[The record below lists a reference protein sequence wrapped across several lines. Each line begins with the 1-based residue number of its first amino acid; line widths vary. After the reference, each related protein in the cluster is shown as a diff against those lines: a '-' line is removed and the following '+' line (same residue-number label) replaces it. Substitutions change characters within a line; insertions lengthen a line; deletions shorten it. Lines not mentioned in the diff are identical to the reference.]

1 MKNIKSE
8 QGQSLVEFA
17 ISLTIILWLLAGAV
31 ELGIALFQF
40 IQLRDAAQE
49 GALYGS
55 ICPRDSAKIIQ
66 RVRNASD
73 TPLDLTLPFGDPNYV
88 DVIVEGREGTHPDD
102 PKDINVVGSGDGIYV
117 EASYDHQ
124 LFMPFASLFFD
135 SPLTIRAFVID
146 TVLDTDM
153 SKAECQ

>member
-73 TPLDLTLPFGDPNYV
+73 TPLDLTLPSGDPNYV
-88 DVIVEGREGTHPDD
+88 DVIVDGRSGTDPDT
-102 PKDINVVGSGDGIYV
+102 PKNINIVAPGDGIYV